1 MLYNLV
7 SRATCFTSV
16 ARSLTL
22 RTSFVP
28 TPQNSA
34 AKLYH
39 RAQVWYLHGTR
50 PCVVQRFNSRSSE
63 TDSSDSGVVPITV
76 LSGFLGSGKTT
87 LLQHMLNNNEGL
99 KIAVIVNDVA
109 SVNIDSKIVRGQT
122 IASDTGK
129 VSATPAGIVEL
140 QNGCA
145 CCSLSGELLNSVSEL
160 MTLSDLRQDGEKFD
174 HIVVEMSGIAE
185 PRSVRNMFQE
195 AMMYGMPLMEKVRLD
210 TLATVV
216 DCSTFLEYLKSS
228 KLADAEDSPELFY
241 RNDDERKRAQEK
253 DEQQSWIENMQ
264 SIVGDS
270 AENGV
275 CDLLVEQTEVA
286 DVLLLNKVDILNGK
300 LEDVKDV
307 VNALNPRAKVLT
319 TSFGKV
325 DLNEILAYSK
335 GDGVAIEG
343 VVDDHKDYVS
353 AAEAQSCS
361 DPNCDNP
368 LHHHDH
374 SSHMHNHDHDEHS
387 DEDNEAK
394 VCNNPDC
401 GKDHSHSHHLSSN
414 DMTPSTQHA
423 GIGTFVYRAR
433 RPFHPARLLSI
444 LQKLPVTR
452 GVPKDEG
459 GDEIELDDTAK
470 HAFRQL
476 LRSKGFAWTA
486 DSNVKALYWSHAGSS
501 FEMQCLGRWW
511 ATLPK
516 NQWPDEARDAILSD
530 FDSVGHDESTL
541 SSSSDTVGDRRQEIV
556 FIGSGLASVEMQ
568 TAIRASLDSCLLNND
583 EWNVFRSRR
592 EDEAT
597 LMSAFENILKTRMLT
612 Y

>member
-1 MLYNLV
+1 
-7 SRATCFTSV
+7 
-16 ARSLTL
+16 
-22 RTSFVP
+22 
-28 TPQNSA
+28 
-34 AKLYH
+34 
-39 RAQVWYLHGTR
+39 
-50 PCVVQRFNSRSSE
+50 
-63 TDSSDSGVVPITV
+63 VPITV

-122 IASDTGK
+122 IASDTGE

-216 DCSTFLEYLKSS
+216 DCSTFLEYLK
-228 KLADAEDSPELFY
+228 KG
-241 RNDDERKRAQEK
+241 AQEK
-253 DEQQSWIENMQ
+253 DEQQNWIENMQ

-343 VVDDHKDYVS
+343 VVDDHKDYV
-353 AAEAQSCS
+353 
-361 DPNCDNP
+361 
-368 LHHHDH
+368 
-374 SSHMHNHDHDEHS
+374 
-387 DEDNEAK
+387 
-394 VCNNPDC
+394 
-401 GKDHSHSHHLSSN
+401 N

-444 LQKLPVTR
+444 LQKLP
-452 GVPKDEG
+452 
-459 GDEIELDDTAK
+459 

-583 EWNVFRSRR
+583 E
-592 EDEAT
+592 
-597 LMSAFENILKTRMLT
+597 
-612 Y
+612 